1 MKQEKTSSSSVVP
14 SLNPAQGQHRPAAM
28 NPYKK
33 WGIIGGLVF
42 FLFLIIFVIP
52 AGSWPGLRKVVS
64 TLEEA
69 PQAQSWSVGR
79 ILWTWARAGFPF
91 QSQEAQQLSLFDRK
105 QSVAQTTGTKSGLID
120 LAAVNVSRRARGLRA
135 DGIAGAYEAEEGDDR
150 AALSRPVGDWSDEAK
165 ASAEKSAK
173 AVDVYL
179 GTDADLLARAD
190 SSAGQGSADTAQMRA
205 RSVVA
210 GTVSSDMLASVADS
224 MSASTDAALRRA
236 LAAAATASANT
247 SIRSGT
253 DLSQKAQQDLA
264 QVFVLTNIA
273 EKAPEGFKN
282 QLVTAG
288 YMAGTVSAEAY
299 EAVSAPSVSL
309 RGAEKVAPS
318 AQTGKTEEQCQQQ
331 AKQTN
336 EQLAPVLERSRELIR
351 HIRQGVPQ
359 GCGAELSNW
368 KSSLIQVR
376 EQCQTVKKLFLSM
389 RDACGMNVPKEG
401 SCETVYLDAYA
412 GELSEKCEA
421 LSTAKAQVPVD
432 KSQVSELTAQINT
445 LAQTFDQMQLDNSF
459 NLRVDGVLGTN
470 DFFPQTDNTQWLTQ
484 EKAQ

>member
-1 MKQEKTSSSSVVP
+1 MKQEKTSSSPAVP
-14 SLNPAQGQHRPAAM
+14 SLDLTRGQRRPVAM

-52 AGSWPGLRKVVS
+52 AGSWPGLRKVVG

-105 QSVAQTTGTKSGLID
+105 QSAMQTTGAKSGLID
-120 LAAVNVSRRARGLRA
+120 LAAVNASRRARGLRA
-135 DGIAGAYEAEEGDDR
+135 DGIAGAYEAEEGDDN
-150 AALSRPVGDWSDEAK
+150 AALSRPIGDWSAEAK

-179 GTDADLLARAD
+179 GTDADLLARTD
-190 SSAGQGSADTAQMRA
+190 SSAAQGSADTAHMHN
-205 RSVVA
+205 RSVIT
-210 GTVSSDMLASVADS
+210 GTVSADELSRVADS
-224 MSASTDAALRRA
+224 MNADTDAALKRA
-236 LAAAATASANT
+236 LSAAATASAST

-253 DLSQKAQQDLA
+253 NLSQKAQQDLA
-264 QVFVLTNIA
+264 YAFVLSNAA

-282 QLVTAG
+282 QLVSAG
-288 YMAGTVSAEAY
+288 YMAGTISAEAY
-299 EAVSAPSVSL
+299 EAANAPSVSV
-309 RGAEKVAPS
+309 RGTEKVAPS
-318 AQTGKTEEQCQQQ
+318 VQAGKTEAQCQQQ

-401 SCETVYLDAYA
+401 SCETVYLDVYA
-412 GELSEKCEA
+412 SELSEKCEA
-421 LSTAKAQVPVD
+421 LSTAQAQVPVD
-432 KSQVSELTAQINT
+432 KSQVAELTVQINT
-445 LAQTFDQMQLDNSF
+445 LAQTFDKVQLDNSF

-470 DFFPQTDNTQWLTQ
+470 EFFPQTDNTQWLTQ
-484 EKAQ
+484 ETVK